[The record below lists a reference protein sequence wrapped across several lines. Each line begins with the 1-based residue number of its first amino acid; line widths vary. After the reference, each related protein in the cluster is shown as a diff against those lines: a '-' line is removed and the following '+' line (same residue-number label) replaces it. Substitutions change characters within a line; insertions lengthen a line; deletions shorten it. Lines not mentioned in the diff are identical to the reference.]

1 MHYLFFDVETTGLPR
16 NWKASVYDTGNWP
29 RVVQLAWIV
38 TDREGGE
45 LRQRNAIIRPD
56 GFTIPANV
64 ARVHGITT
72 ARARAEGL
80 ELREVLDDF
89 LHDLNAC
96 TTVVAHNIDF
106 DTRVLGA
113 EFVRLTNTTPLEN
126 KQLICTMKGSTHF
139 CALPG
144 PYGYKWP
151 SLAELHQKVFGRSFA
166 EAHNALM
173 DVRACRDCFL
183 ELTQRGVRLG

>member
-1 MHYLFFDVETTGLPR
+1 MQYLFFDVETTGLPR
-16 NWKASVYDTGNWP
+16 NWKASVYDTNNWP

-38 TDREGGE
+38 TDAEGREI
-45 LRQRNAIIRPD
+45 RQQNAIIRPD
-56 GFTIPANV
+56 GFTIPAQ
-64 ARVHGITT
+64 AAKVHGITT

-80 ELREVLDDF
+80 ELGAVLDDF
-89 LHDLNAC
+89 HKDLSDC
-96 TTVVAHNIDF
+96 THVVAHNIDF
-106 DTRVLGA
+106 DTKVLGA
-113 EFVRLTNTTPLEN
+113 EFIRLTQATPLAG
-126 KQLICTMKGSTHF
+126 KTLVCTMKASAAF

-151 SLAELHQKVFGRSFA
+151 SLAELHYRCFGHNFS

-183 ELTQRGVRLG
+183 VLRERGVRLG